1 MLQMK
6 RISIGKCIC
15 LFKNVAFK

>member
-1 MLQMK
+1 MLQLK